1 MVQDMNGDVM
11 ARGGDQHDW
20 ADWRQGECVLP
31 ALVGKSNKIYRNGN
45 IVKLIAICIG
55 ISYSSV
61 KLSLARQEKR
71 FFLCSILY
79 LDKNLR
85 PPMFLEFSIL
95 SFLFDKFEKS
105 RPLRMFFLRIP

>member
-55 ISYSSV
+55 ISYSCV
-61 KLSLARQEKR
+61 KLSLTRQEKR

-79 LDKNLR
+79 LD
-85 PPMFLEFSIL
+85 LEFKIL

-105 RPLRMFFLRIP
+105 RPLRMFFF